1 MTTICARPIFV
12 LRSSAYPRKQSSKVN
27 ICKILYVVL
36 CICIF
41 ELYFK
46 MRRFFQSRIQNIIN
60 ILLSLFTGNK
70 SSEKYYGKFH
80 QHAPSE
86 ENLPL
91 ISNNPN

>member
-1 MTTICARPIFV
+1 
-12 LRSSAYPRKQSSKVN
+12 
-27 ICKILYVVL
+27 
-36 CICIF
+36 
-41 ELYFK
+41 

-70 SSEKYYGKFH
+70 SSEKYYGHINNDGKFH